1 MFDQQLTFV
10 KKQFQTKIEAIDFL
24 IQKAIESKKV
34 IGGEAYK
41 QSVCQREEEFSTA
54 VGYDIAIPH
63 GSSQD
68 VQESFVAV
76 ATLEA
81 PLHWGDELVKM
92 IFLIGVP
99 ENKRT
104 KEHLQILA
112 WLSRNLMHQEFR
124 EDILHAENEQQLFN
138 CLKKLETEK
147 GD

>member
-1 MFDQQLTFV
+1 
-10 KKQFQTKIEAIDFL
+10 
-24 IQKAIESKKV
+24 
-34 IGGEAYK
+34 
-41 QSVCQREEEFSTA
+41 
-54 VGYDIAIPH
+54 
-63 GSSQD
+63 
-68 VQESFVAV
+68 
-76 ATLEA
+76 
-81 PLHWGDELVKM
+81 M

>member
-10 KKQFQTKIEAIDFL
+10 KKQFQTKMEAIDFL

-104 KEHLQILA
+104 KEHL
-112 WLSRNLMHQEFR
+112 HQEFR